1 MKKIIF
7 ALFALSALSFGA
19 EPVDTATVP
28 VNVSA
33 IVSGSPATQLVIVDE
48 GGTAVINRIDITHE
62 LTVDDQGI
70 ITTAA
75 NLVETSKFK
84 VSRGTPGT
92 VVIGKGKLNFALSA
106 KKVSLEGVL
115 ESELTIPES
124 LDITTDI
131 SRTEAISLVSTISQI
146 IEGSIIEA
154 KTYTGAPSNLT
165 VTYDK
170 TITPPTP

>member
-33 IVSGSPATQLVIVDE
+33 IVSGSPATQLVILNE
-48 GGTAVINRIDITHE
+48 AGTAVINGIDIIHE
-62 LTVDDQGI
+62 LTVNDGGI
-70 ITTAA
+70 ITTGGAD
-75 NLVETSKFK
+75 LVETSKFK

-92 VVIGKGKLNFALSA
+92 VVIGKGKLDFALSEA
-106 KKVSLEGVL
+106 TVNLEGVL
-115 ESELTIPES
+115 KSELTKPAS
-124 LDITTDI
+124 LNITTDI

-146 IEGSIIEA
+146 IPGSIIPA
-154 KTYTGAPSNLT
+154 KTYTGAQSNLT

-170 TITPPTP
+170 TSTP

>member
-7 ALFALSALSFGA
+7 ALFAISALSFGA

-70 ITTAA
+70 ITTAEE

-92 VVIGKGKLNFALSA
+92 VVIGKGKLDFALSEA
-106 KKVSLEGVL
+106 TVSLEGVL
-115 ESELTIPES
+115 KSELTKPES
-124 LDITTDI
+124 LNITTDI

-146 IEGSIIEA
+146 TPGSIEA
-154 KTYTGAPSNLT
+154 RTYTGAPSNLT

-170 TITPPTP
+170 TGTP